1 MAKLLGLAMVAQGGS
16 GGLNRNGRRARFAAR
31 QGGLN
36 GGNDEWTCEER
47 TRSGRSRGTDPET
60 HQLSPTIPKHRFR
73 ICQHQAGLIRKYG
86 LNICR
91 QCFRERADVIGFAK
105 NR

>member
-1 MAKLLGLAMVAQGGS
+1 MTHEAVWFSHPRKYGKGSRGWQVDLPLLHPSRRAELLGLAMVAQGGS
-16 GGLNRNGRRARFAAR
+16 GGLNRNGRRARFAA
-31 QGGLN
+31 
-36 GGNDEWTCEER
+36 
-47 TRSGRSRGTDPET
+47 S
-60 HQLSPTIPKHRFR
+60 R